1 MQPFEELIV
10 CNCEWRQRMEL
21 LSSLYILG
29 IFRLYKEHKK
39 DWFKKFIKKKGR
51 FLLNNKYVDI
61 KSSHNFYDLEIQV
74 DYYMENGSSNPFL
87 ENTDFIKPLMLFLL
101 KKVKFANVYFHSR
114 YTHFEKELI
123 NMASVVQTH
132 MDTRLN
138 LKTLEILIDEKFNN
152 FLIYNSLTKDYVFKI
167 PFLDLYIDKT
177 KKSTVC
183 SFISNSTNI
192 HIYNLTSEEK
202 DYVLSLFQGKDFHID
217 IYLKYN
223 QDSY

>member
-1 MQPFEELIV
+1 M
-10 CNCEWRQRMEL
+10 
-21 LSSLYILG
+21 
-29 IFRLYKEHKK
+29 
-39 DWFKKFIKKKGR
+39 
-51 FLLNNKYVDI
+51 NNKYVDI
-61 KSSHNFYDLEIQV
+61 RLSHNFYDLEIQV

-114 YTHFEKELI
+114 YTHLEKELI

-167 PFLDLYIDKT
+167 RFLDLYIDKT